1 MLCLSGLDLA
11 SARSVP
17 GTWRSPLWSGGRRR
31 SGHAGDLLL
40 WLSHPVCQLHQPQ
53 GPPGRQVQPGE
64 QVSVPQHFTDLYI
77 DYYTIRY
84 SVVGIT
90 EHFNI
95 SIEVL
100 EAYLPGK
107 YSTNSVKMAERS
119 NSCLVYFTGAASLY
133 KQIGPDLMNMKNP
146 HPQPSQEIR

>member
-1 MLCLSGLDLA
+1 MSSTKIAC
-11 SARSVP
+11 
-17 GTWRSPLWSGGRRR
+17 
-31 SGHAGDLLL
+31 
-40 WLSHPVCQLHQPQ
+40 C
-53 GPPGRQVQPGE
+53 
-64 QVSVPQHFTDLYI
+64 
-77 DYYTIRY
+77 RY
-84 SVVGIT
+84 SVVGVT

-95 SIEVL
+95 SLEVL

-107 YSTNSVKMAERS
+107 YSTNSERS